1 MENKVY
7 DKEINPIELVEVLK
21 KIEQKLQSQ
30 RGDINYIFNLLQ
42 DTIKTISK
50 KSTINVDGSQNIVIT
65 QDKIKT
71 ISEKSTQ
78 ATKDKVENELNREEI
93 LIIVEKKHKELIQ
106 KYTKNVLFFENT
118 DYKAVSN
125 EFAEFI
131 LNEIKRNSK
140 TTNTE
145 VMSQNEIN
153 QTQETQTQ
161 EQNDKIV
168 IDEAINEKQE
178 LLDKLEAKNQEIED
192 KNKRIAELEEQL
204 KMESKVR
211 NRIIESKKEIEREKE
226 NMPDK
231 KRQWLEN
238 KEKQER
244 ILDKN
249 YRSKVEILD
258 IQGSFDGK

>member
-21 KIEQKLQSQ
+21 KIENKLQSQ
-30 RGDINYIFNLLQ
+30 RNDINQMFNLLQ
-42 DTIKTISK
+42 DT
-50 KSTINVDGSQNIVIT
+50 
-65 QDKIKT
+65 IKT

-161 EQNDKIV
+161 EQNNNIV

-204 KMESKVR
+204 KRDSKTI
-211 NRIIESKKEIEREKE
+211 NRIIIESRKGIERKQE
-226 NMPDK
+226 NMPDE
-231 KRQWLEN
+231 KRQWLES

-244 ILDKN
+244 ILDKSN
-249 YRSKVEILD
+249 NRKVEILD
-258 IQGSFDGK
+258 MKGISDGK

>member
-1 MENKVY
+1 MVPMENKVY

-21 KIEQKLQSQ
+21 KIENKLQSQ
-30 RGDINYIFNLLQ
+30 RNDINQMFNLLQ
-42 DTIKTISK
+42 DTIKTIS
-50 KSTINVDGSQNIVIT
+50 
-65 QDKIKT
+65 
-71 ISEKSTQ
+71 EKSAQ
-78 ATKDKVENELNREEI
+78 ATKDEVENELNGEEI
-93 LIIVEKKHKELIQ
+93 LIIVEKKHKELVQ

-153 QTQETQTQ
+153 QTQE
-161 EQNDKIV
+161 QNNNIV
-168 IDEAINEKQE
+168 IDEAIDEKQE

-192 KNKRIAELEEQL
+192 KNKRIAELEKYL
-204 KMESKVR
+204 KRESKTR
-211 NRIIESKKEIEREKE
+211 NRIIEARKEIEREKE

-231 KRQWLEN
+231 KRQWLES

-244 ILDKN
+244 ILDKAN
-249 YRSKVEILD
+249 SNKVEILD
-258 IQGSFDGK
+258 IKGVSDGK

>member
-21 KIEQKLQSQ
+21 KIENKLQSQ
-30 RGDINYIFNLLQ
+30 RNDINQMFNLLQ
-42 DTIKTISK
+42 DTIKTIS
-50 KSTINVDGSQNIVIT
+50 
-65 QDKIKT
+65 
-71 ISEKSTQ
+71 EKSAQ
-78 ATKDKVENELNREEI
+78 ATKDEVENELNGEEI

-106 KYTKNVLFFENT
+106 KHTKNVLFFENT

-153 QTQETQTQ
+153 QTQE
-161 EQNDKIV
+161 QNNNIV
-168 IDEAINEKQE
+168 IDEAIDEKQE

-204 KMESKVR
+204 KRESKTR
-211 NRIIESKKEIEREKE
+211 NRIIEARKEIEREKE

-231 KRQWLEN
+231 KRQWLES

-244 ILDKN
+244 ILDKAN
-249 YRSKVEILD
+249 SNKVEILD
-258 IQGSFDGK
+258 IKGVSDGK